1 MPHKDSNIPESIFY
15 SSLVGEF
22 LRIGRSTLKIDDF
35 VPRAQE
41 LIQRMKNQGA
51 EINRT
56 TRALRKIILEHTE
69 SFSQF
74 GVLPESLIDS
84 VTK

>member
-22 LRIGRSTLKIDDF
+22 LRIGRSTLKLDDF
-35 VPRAQE
+35 VPRAKE

-51 EINRT
+51 ELNRT
-56 TRALRKIILEHTE
+56 KRAVRKIILAHPED
-69 SFSQF
+69 FLQF
-74 GVLPESLIDS
+74 EQEVEQLVNDVIS
-84 VTK
+84 